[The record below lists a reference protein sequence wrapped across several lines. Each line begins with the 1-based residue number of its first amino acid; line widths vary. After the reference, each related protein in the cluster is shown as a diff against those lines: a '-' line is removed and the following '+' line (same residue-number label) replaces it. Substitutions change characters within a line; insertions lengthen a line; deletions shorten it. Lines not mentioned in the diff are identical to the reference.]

1 MFCMLLRKHIE
12 GFTIE
17 DIRQHELDRMII
29 FDVKGRNELGDVSQK
44 QLIIEIMGRH
54 SNIILVDH
62 ERNMIL
68 DSIKHVSYAVN
79 SHRAILPG
87 QEYKLPPAQHKLN
100 PFTSSNEEIL
110 RTIRF
115 QCWKIRSATRSA
127 FCRCIT
133 ATCERSSFPSWTCKF
148 RYTTQCILIPN

>member
-1 MFCMLLRKHIE
+1 MKIQKNHQCFVCFLRKHIE

-29 FDVKGRNELGDVSQK
+29 FDVRGRNELGDVSQK

-54 SNIILVDH
+54 SNIILVDN

-87 QEYKLPPAQHKLN
+87 QEYKLHLP
-100 PFTSSNEEIL
+100 
-110 RTIRF
+110 
-115 QCWKIRSATRSA
+115 KIS
-127 FCRCIT
+127 
-133 ATCERSSFPSWTCKF
+133 
-148 RYTTQCILIPN
+148 